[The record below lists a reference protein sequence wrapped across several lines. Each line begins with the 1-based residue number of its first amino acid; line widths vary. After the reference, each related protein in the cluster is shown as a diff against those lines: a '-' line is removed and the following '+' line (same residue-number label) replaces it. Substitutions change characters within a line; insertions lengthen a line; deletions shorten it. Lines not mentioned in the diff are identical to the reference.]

1 MNPKDTGMDKIG
13 MPVTISG
20 VFAANMNG
28 RIVVRINRN
37 VLVYQHSTDSI
48 ELVFRDLDIL
58 EFKELR
64 NKDND

>member
-1 MNPKDTGMDKIG
+1 MNPKDTGADKIG

-20 VFAANMNG
+20 VFSANVNG

-37 VLVYQHSTDSI
+37 VLVFRHTDETI

-58 EFKELR
+58 DFKESIR
-64 NKDND
+64 NET